1 MFAFRLMKKKMKKEK
16 KKTLVVKDAHG
27 EILGIYLPTDERLE
41 LELKTMCCYPRREWN
56 ESR

>member
-1 MFAFRLMKKKMKKEK
+1 MKKKMKKEK